1 MHRHRCKAINFL
13 LHHSADAAVAVVA
26 EVIGTWFD
34 LQTFAETNLY
44 LTAVH
49 KHYWNS
55 CVVDRTRK
63 FDLSTCLARV
73 EVATLT

>member
-1 MHRHRCKAINFL
+1 MHIRNNFL
-13 LHHSADAAVAVVA
+13 LRHSADAAVAVVA
-26 EVIGTWFD
+26 EVVGTWFD

-49 KHYWNS
+49 YWKS